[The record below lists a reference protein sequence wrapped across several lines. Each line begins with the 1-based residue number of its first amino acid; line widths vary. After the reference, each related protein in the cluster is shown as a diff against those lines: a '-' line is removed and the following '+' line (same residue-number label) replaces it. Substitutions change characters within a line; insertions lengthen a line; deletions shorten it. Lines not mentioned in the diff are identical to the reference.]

1 MKDPHRG
8 LFCYNENMDII
19 YSAGLILLSILLIG
33 KGSDWLTDSLIPLA
47 KRLGVSGVSVGLILV
62 SIAVSL
68 PEVIVAIYTTLKG
81 FPGIT
86 LGVIFGSIFVNI
98 GFMTGLSAIVRPL
111 KVTKNLILRDGVFSL
126 IVPILVLAVGLQ
138 GKITRAEGFAFVLL
152 FVTYVIN
159 VFLQEK
165 QRTDEDRIQDVKEV
179 EMSLDLLGFDMG
191 KIKSGW
197 ISFILGAGVLVG
209 GAQLFGSQL
218 ISIAE
223 GFQINQLIIGFTLGA
238 VGPSIPNI
246 MAAYKAARKDMGEIA
261 VSETLGSNIFTLLV
275 TLGVT
280 AMLSPII
287 LAPQW
292 IRFDLPALLI
302 LSAMLFLFTVTKK
315 AISRF
320 EGSLLLA
327 AYLII
332 VAAQVY
338 LAS

>member
-98 GFMTGLSAIVRPL
+98 GLMTGFSAIVRPL

-126 IVPILVLAVGLQ
+126 TVPILVLAVGSQ
-138 GKITRAEGFAFVLL
+138 GEITRAEGFAFVLL
-152 FVTYVIN
+152 FLPYMIN

-165 QRTDEDRIQDVKEV
+165 QKTSEERSQEIKEV
-179 EMSLDLLGFDMG
+179 EISLDLLGFDMG

-197 ISFILGAGVLVG
+197 VSFILGGGMLVAGG
-209 GAQLFGSQL
+209 ELFGSQL
-218 ISIAE
+218 ISIAQS
-223 GFQINQLIIGFTLGA
+223 FSINQLIIGFTLGA
-238 VGPSIPNI
+238 IGPSIPNI

-275 TLGVT
+275 TLGIT
-280 AMLSPII
+280 AMIAPIS
-287 LAPQW
+287 LDPQW

-302 LSAMLFLFTVTKK
+302 LSGMLFFFTITKK
-315 AISRF
+315 AISRL
-320 EGSLLLA
+320 EGR
-327 AYLII
+327 
-332 VAAQVY
+332 
-338 LAS
+338 

>member
-1 MKDPHRG
+1 
-8 LFCYNENMDII
+8 MDIV
-19 YSAGLILLSILLIG
+19 YSAGLVLLSIILIG

-98 GFMTGLSAIVRPL
+98 GLMTGFSAIVRPL

-126 IVPILVLAVGLQ
+126 TVPILVLAVGSQ
-138 GKITRAEGFAFVLL
+138 GEITRAEGFAFVLL
-152 FVTYVIN
+152 FLPYMIN

-165 QRTDEDRIQDVKEV
+165 QKTSEERSQEIKEV
-179 EMSLDLLGFDMG
+179 EISLDLLGFDMG

-197 ISFILGAGVLVG
+197 VSFILGGGMLVAGG
-209 GAQLFGSQL
+209 QLFGSQL
-218 ISIAE
+218 ISIAQS
-223 GFQINQLIIGFTLGA
+223 FSINQLIIGFTLGA
-238 VGPSIPNI
+238 IGPSIPNI

-275 TLGVT
+275 TLGIT
-280 AMLSPII
+280 AMLAPIS
-287 LAPQW
+287 LDPQW

-302 LSAMLFLFTVTKK
+302 LSGMLFFFTITKK
-315 AISRF
+315 AISRL

-327 AYLII
+327 AYLVI
-332 VAAQVY
+332 VVIQIY

>member
-1 MKDPHRG
+1 
-8 LFCYNENMDII
+8 MDIV
-19 YSAGLILLSILLIG
+19 YSAGLVLLSIILIG

-98 GFMTGLSAIVRPL
+98 GLMTGFSAIVRPL

-126 IVPILVLAVGLQ
+126 TVPILVLAVGSQ
-138 GKITRAEGFAFVLL
+138 GEITRAEGFAFVLL
-152 FVTYVIN
+152 FLPYMIN

-165 QRTDEDRIQDVKEV
+165 QKTSEERSQEIKGV
-179 EMSLDLLGFDMG
+179 EISLDLLGFDMG

-197 ISFILGAGVLVG
+197 VSFILGGGMLVAGG
-209 GAQLFGSQL
+209 QLFGSQL
-218 ISIAE
+218 ISIAQS
-223 GFQINQLIIGFTLGA
+223 FSINQLIIGFTLGA
-238 VGPSIPNI
+238 IGPSIPNI

-275 TLGVT
+275 TLGIT
-280 AMLSPII
+280 AMLAPIS
-287 LAPQW
+287 LDPQW

-302 LSAMLFLFTVTKK
+302 LSGMLFFFTITKK
-315 AISRF
+315 AISRL

-327 AYLII
+327 AYLVI
-332 VAAQVY
+332 VVIQIY

>member
-1 MKDPHRG
+1 MG
-8 LFCYNENMDII
+8 IV
-19 YSAGLILLSILLIG
+19 YSAGLVLLSIILIG

-98 GFMTGLSAIVRPL
+98 GLMTGFSAIVRPL

-126 IVPILVLAVGLQ
+126 TVPILVLAVGSQ
-138 GKITRAEGFAFVLL
+138 GEITRAEGFAFVLL
-152 FVTYVIN
+152 FLPYMIN

-165 QRTDEDRIQDVKEV
+165 QKTSEERSQEIKEV
-179 EMSLDLLGFDMG
+179 EISLDLLGFDMG

-197 ISFILGAGVLVG
+197 VSFILGGGMLVAGG
-209 GAQLFGSQL
+209 QLFGSQL
-218 ISIAE
+218 ISIAQS
-223 GFQINQLIIGFTLGA
+223 FSINQLIIGFTLGA
-238 VGPSIPNI
+238 IGPSIPNI

-275 TLGVT
+275 TLGIT
-280 AMLSPII
+280 AMLAPIS
-287 LAPQW
+287 LDPQW

-302 LSAMLFLFTVTKK
+302 LSGMLFFFTITKK
-315 AISRF
+315 AISRL

-327 AYLII
+327 AYLVI
-332 VAAQVY
+332 VVIQIY